1 MLNSIQSALN
11 SVVSTGRI
19 AKSNPSDIYE
29 AYIFSL
35 VVEAAREEGA
45 SVEFVNRDGT
55 VSKTLIF
62 RTSPG
67 YVYSKAKNYS
77 YARISFANRPVLEAH
92 VGIRITG
99 KSGVL
104 HEGDVSVIESA
115 EAENCRNNNLS
126 PRSSKVLILVECKFY
141 SSHLQLHLARSF
153 VGLVGDMSV
162 KEPFFVSNTSSFSVD
177 KLLSH
182 RVRNWEKDIKPTCKN
197 REEER
202 LIFSFRNAYKN
213 YVSR

>member
-1 MLNSIQSALN
+1 MIKSIQAALKSAVSAG
-11 SVVSTGRI
+11 SV

-35 VVEAAREEGA
+35 IVQAAREEGA
-45 SVEFVNRDGT
+45 TIDFVHRDGAT
-55 VSKTLIF
+55 AKDLVF

-67 YVYSKAKNYS
+67 YIYSTAKNYTH
-77 YARISFANRPVLEAH
+77 ARIEFANRPVLEAH
-92 VGIRITG
+92 VGIRISG

-104 HEGDVSVIESA
+104 HEADVSVIEEA
-115 EAENCRNNNLS
+115 EAENCRNHRLS
-126 PRSSKVLILVECKFY
+126 PRSSKGLILAECKFY

-182 RVRNWEKDIKPTCKN
+182 RVRNWEKDINPSCKN

-202 LIFSFRNAYKN
+202 LIFSFRTAFKN